1 MRTRVR
7 AAILTAGLALMTE
20 SAHSQSRPAG
30 RGPTSQAAPSSAP
43 APDAPRMPT
52 DLRGQFG
59 TDIAVRLMRSSDA
72 EERLRGVER
81 AATIHT
87 SEALALLERAA
98 GAGAPG
104 GLDPRLP
111 LEGVARSDPRALLAV
126 VRALAAWLD
135 RDSARVALAGIIAAP
150 IPSFA
155 TRAASAPSRDPAA
168 DDAEGAARILL
179 ARQEA
184 AVALA
189 DSGNALAIETL
200 IAIGRG
206 GGPGQAAALEALS
219 IHPPAAP
226 LVLGGVALTTP
237 ATISLAADVGDL
249 RSLDAVLGAVRA
261 SDPALRAVAIAA
273 LGASGDARAVEV
285 ARTAA
290 NDRDARVRLAAAA
303 ALVRLGAPDAPQAV
317 EALVT
322 DDATALGALGLAR
335 ETQGDGVTRAAAARA
350 VVSADRAV
358 RAAAVT
364 ALGHQSSPS
373 AVRALVTLVAYP
385 SLQGDAAYALAR
397 SPSPDARDRAV
408 GVEALVSLDE
418 QPLDRA
424 LVDPDP
430 RVRSAAAMGAMGRW
444 DSHRAQTLLWRI
456 PAEPDKTTRLVLAFG
471 LLEGDPQGTVPTS
484 VLVER
489 AGEGG
494 PDAPLAALAFAQRAD
509 GPLNASVE
517 ALLESRD
524 PVLRAHTARGLG
536 ASPASDAV
544 GRLAQAYAWEARA
557 DVRRAILVALGSRRQ
572 DDASA
577 ARERTLELAARLD
590 PDGRAR
596 WIAQRAI
603 RAESLATPSEVAEVA
618 WVRLEPAE
626 GTALPHGASGQLIR
640 SDGVALPIAFDDDGY
655 AIVPGV
661 PPGEARLRL
670 APGLPAYSPSSP

>member
-1 MRTRVR
+1 MSGPARRPRWHPGPGRLPRGRCRRGRHPRRARRLPARPRRPVGRPEEERMPMRTRVR

-30 RGPTSQAAPSSAP
+30 RGPTSQAAPSSVP

-111 LEGVARSDPRALLAV
+111 LEGIARRDPRALLAV

-150 IPSFA
+150 VPSFA
-155 TRAASAPSRDPAA
+155 TRAASASSRDPAA

-285 ARTAA
+285 ARTAV

-364 ALGHQSSPS
+364 ALGNQSSPS

-397 SPSPDARDRAV
+397 SPSPDALPAIVAMSSTPALRRLAARAYFVRRFVRGDRSARLDALLATMAASSDARDRAV

-418 QPLDRA
+418 QPL
-424 LVDPDP
+424 
-430 RVRSAAAMGAMGRW
+430 
-444 DSHRAQTLLWRI
+444 
-456 PAEPDKTTRLVLAFG
+456 
-471 LLEGDPQGTVPTS
+471 
-484 VLVER
+484 
-489 AGEGG
+489 
-494 PDAPLAALAFAQRAD
+494 
-509 GPLNASVE
+509 
-517 ALLESRD
+517 
-524 PVLRAHTARGLG
+524 
-536 ASPASDAV
+536 
-544 GRLAQAYAWEARA
+544 
-557 DVRRAILVALGSRRQ
+557 
-572 DDASA
+572 
-577 ARERTLELAARLD
+577 
-590 PDGRAR
+590 
-596 WIAQRAI
+596 
-603 RAESLATPSEVAEVA
+603 
-618 WVRLEPAE
+618 
-626 GTALPHGASGQLIR
+626 
-640 SDGVALPIAFDDDGY
+640 
-655 AIVPGV
+655 
-661 PPGEARLRL
+661 
-670 APGLPAYSPSSP
+670 